1 MELVSFTN
9 ALGYIVIAGFI
20 VGLVLYV
27 RKLKNREK
35 LPPPTTRPP
44 GDDNGGGKH
53 PRKRP

>member
-35 LPPPTTRPP
+35 LPPATNYPP
-44 GDDNGGGKH
+44 GDNGGGKQ
-53 PRKRP
+53 PGKRP